1 MTCAGKYPFPSTR
14 ENCPAIEVTDNDIK
28 NSVRT
33 ITKVNT
39 LVRIM
44 PNFTILFLKNN
55 TTTTTNNNNNNNN
68 NNNYTA
74 YNNNNSNCNNIVNHR
89 ATALLPFL
97 F

>member
-28 NSVRT
+28 NSVRA
-33 ITKVNT
+33 ITKVKT

-55 TTTTTNNNNNNNN
+55 TTN
-68 NNNYTA
+68 
-74 YNNNNSNCNNIVNHR
+74 NNNNSNCNKIVNHR